1 MGKTEIDDPSLGA
14 VVCGGAGCAVG
25 TWMSGGS
32 QRQIVC
38 GGLGFAAGQ
47 AIALATPI
55 CQNPNYGPYLKG
67 NKDQTAIKKGYG
79 DSQSACWAL
88 MFADKPYAITTDT
101 ALGVGGAVLAMWYC
115 GSHWKE
121 ILGGVAGGTAGSI
134 GWQYANFDNS

>member
-1 MGKTEIDDPSLGA
+1 MA
-14 VVCGGAGCAVG
+14 
-25 TWMSGGS
+25 GGS

-55 CQNPNYGPYLKG
+55 CQNPNYAPYVKG
-67 NKDQTAIKKGYG
+67 NTAQTAIKKGYG
-79 DSQSACWAL
+79 DSKSQCWAL

-101 ALGVGGAVLAMWYC
+101 ALGIGGSVLAMWYC

-121 ILGGVAGGTAGSI
+121 ILGGVAGGTVGSI
-134 GWQYANFDNS
+134 GWQYALHTNPAIP

>member
-1 MGKTEIDDPSLGA
+1 MAKTEIDDPSLGA

-55 CQNPNYGPYLKG
+55 CQDPNYAPYLKG

-79 DSQSACWAL
+79 DS
-88 MFADKPYAITTDT
+88 K
-101 ALGVGGAVLAMWYC
+101 
-115 GSHWKE
+115 
-121 ILGGVAGGTAGSI
+121 
-134 GWQYANFDNS
+134 